1 MREKISVSK
10 DWLSYENAC
19 ELAWK
24 IKTYWRNRGGDID
37 IHIRPMPTI
46 DREHGMFA
54 ITSDMK
60 GGLPQRWSRA

>member
-19 ELAWK
+19 ELAYR
-24 IKTYWRNRGGDID
+24 IKSFWRDRGGDVD
-37 IHIRPMPTI
+37 IKISAMPAI

-60 GGLPQRWSRA
+60 GGMPRRWFK